1 MCGEL
6 LSLNYTEGLGDQL
19 YGRRAEPL
27 QPSITP
33 ACLLHLAGGE
43 GTAPF

>member
-1 MCGEL
+1 MCREL
-6 LSLNYTEGLGDQL
+6 PGLNYTVGLEDQL
-19 YGRRAEPL
+19 FGRSAEAP
-27 QPSITP
+27 QPYITP